1 MERIPKMSN
10 TDIFEQLFTKL
21 NHSKDQIFPSDNA
34 NFLLTFKPKKL
45 RFTMNNTYT
54 LNSDQNQSDWVEII
68 DYPFHHYFYTYTNN
82 EKILGGEK

>member
-10 TDIFEQLFTKL
+10 TDIFGQLFTKL

-45 RFTMNNTYT
+45 RFTINT
-54 LNSDQNQSDWVEII
+54 
-68 DYPFHHYFYTYTNN
+68 TNCLITTS
-82 EKILGGEK
+82 KFGSKLVRLG